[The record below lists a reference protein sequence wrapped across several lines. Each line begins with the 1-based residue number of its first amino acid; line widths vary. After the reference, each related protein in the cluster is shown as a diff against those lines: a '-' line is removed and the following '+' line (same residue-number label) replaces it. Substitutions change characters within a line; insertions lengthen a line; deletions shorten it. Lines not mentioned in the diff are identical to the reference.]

1 MKLRPARTQAEAQKP
16 VSVIA
21 DLDAFTEE
29 SVGFKFQGMIYVLK
43 PVTAEEMMN
52 MELARIKL
60 VTMLQAKGE
69 GLFLSS
75 DEVYERYF
83 ELINP
88 IVPDLPYAELRAM
101 SVMALNSLLSLVMR
115 QLSGDPTL
123 YEKKKEIDRMR
134 ERQG

>member
-1 MKLRPARTQAEAQKP
+1 MKLRPARSQAEAEKP
-16 VSVIA
+16 ISVIA
-21 DLDAFTEE
+21 DLDALTEE
-29 SVGFKFQGMIYVLK
+29 KVGFKFHGKVYVLR

-60 VTMLQAKGE
+60 VTMLQAKGD
-69 GLFLSS
+69 GLLLNS

-101 SVMALNSLLSLVMR
+101 SVMVLNSLLSLVMR
-115 QLSGDPTL
+115 QLTGDPTL
-123 YEKKKEIDRMR
+123 YEKKKMNHPMGGIK
-134 ERQG
+134 